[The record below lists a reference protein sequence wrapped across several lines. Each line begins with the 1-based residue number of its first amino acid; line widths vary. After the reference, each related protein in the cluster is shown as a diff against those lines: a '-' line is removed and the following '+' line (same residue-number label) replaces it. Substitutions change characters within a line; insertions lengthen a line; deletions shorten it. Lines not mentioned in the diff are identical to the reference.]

1 MNDLFHSSWETR
13 HGAATGLREVI
24 KYHGNTA
31 GMSIDTPQDQVR
43 YSILCLYNRTCAL
56 TLIRVDTVNS

>member
-1 MNDLFHSSWETR
+1 MVEEWPFESFSEMLMNDLFHSSWETR

-31 GMSIDTPQDQVR
+31 GISIDTLSDQVF
-43 YSILCLYNRTCAL
+43 I
-56 TLIRVDTVNS
+56 IM